1 MLKWCRLFLKRSDDV
16 LYAFCLFYN
25 SISKFHEI
33 VSIFWLFFLIADF
46 VFKRYKLPF
55 LSENIIFNRYKLICF
70 IGLEFMLCAQKNY
83 EFVCVSLMLFFG
95 ITILFMWLANFL
107 GASIRVRLGCRVVCL
122 ACVAVTIFQLIINF
136 SFAEFLKNIKSI
148 DSSLSEFLVNVLQ
161 FFH

>member
-1 MLKWCRLFLKRSDDV
+1 MKKIYTFPGGKL
-16 LYAFCLFYN
+16 
-25 SISKFHEI
+25 
-33 VSIFWLFFLIADF
+33 IFIIFVFSFLI
-46 VFKRYKLPF
+46 
-55 LSENIIFNRYKLICF
+55 
-70 IGLEFMLCAQKNY
+70 
-83 EFVCVSLMLFFG
+83 MLFFG

-148 DSSLSEFLVNVLQ
+148 DFALSEFLVNVLQ